1 MDTIGNDGRM
11 LLKLLSAANLRQR
24 VIADNIANESTP
36 GFKRHVVRFE
46 ELVAADLS
54 RGRTPAVIPEP
65 QVSVDTQS
73 PSSPDGNN
81 VNLETELAA
90 MRENRLLYETYA
102 SILESR
108 STMLRAAITE
118 GR

>member
-1 MDTIGNDGRM
+1 MDTIGNDGRL

-46 ELVAADLS
+46 ELIANDL
-54 RGRTPAVIPEP
+54 RNGRTPTVIPEP
-65 QVSVDTQS
+65 QVTLDTES
-73 PSSPDGNN
+73 PASPDGNN
-81 VNLETELAA
+81 VNLELELSS

-108 STMLRAAITE
+108 STMLRASITE